1 MSKDTGALVCW
12 LTGLPLH
19 VWGTFGGP
27 TVAAYAGLGLFVVG
41 FFLFTAWAAAGGMPP
56 MYRS

>member
-1 MSKDTGALVCW
+1 VCW
-12 LTGLPLH
+12 LTGLALH